1 MWFIYS
7 MEYYSAIKN
16 ENIMNFADKFME
28 LGGYQQGGIWNK
40 YSRSLP
46 VQASVGEDCLI
57 LEGLRPSGNEESC
70 WGALSRRQGT
80 GGVRGWIRRWGND

>member
-1 MWFIYS
+1 
-7 MEYYSAIKN
+7 
-16 ENIMNFADKFME
+16 MNFADKFME

-57 LEGLRPSGNEESC
+57 LEGFEALRKRGVLLGGTDKE
-70 WGALSRRQGT
+70 ARHRRSERVDQKVG
-80 GGVRGWIRRWGND
+80 